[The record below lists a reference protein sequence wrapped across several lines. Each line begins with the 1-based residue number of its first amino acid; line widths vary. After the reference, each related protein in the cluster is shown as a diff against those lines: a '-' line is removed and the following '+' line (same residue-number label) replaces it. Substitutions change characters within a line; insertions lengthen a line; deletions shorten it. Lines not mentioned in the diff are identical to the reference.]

1 MKLQKL
7 RINYQQMISYTGFF
21 ILNLWYN
28 LRMYTIKNN
37 GIHKQTISLN
47 KTATPHELKNELIE
61 IGDTGIG

>member
-37 GIHKQTISLN
+37 GIH
-47 KTATPHELKNELIE
+47 
-61 IGDTGIG
+61 TGFETQGENIV